1 MKIILPSMC
10 FTSGF
15 SSSSKL
21 SNKPSADRCG
31 IANYNLATACLN
43 LSLSNATEAK
53 SCLYNY
59 DNNSYNRLQPYIF
72 QTFSNYITQNHI
84 LKQS

>member
-21 SNKPSADRCG
+21 SNKLSADRCA
-31 IANYNLATACLN
+31 IADYNLATACLT
-43 LSLSNATEAK
+43 LSLTNTTEAK
-53 SCLYNY
+53 SYLYHYDNYNY
-59 DNNSYNRLQPYIF
+59 KHLQPYIF